1 MGLSGDVRHVLV
13 RVGLLSVI
21 QVEWDAAFLQA
32 MKSSAVGGKT
42 QRRKVQLGSS
52 FQLRTELIEETTD
65 SKIRIRQMVSE
76 RRDRSSVKMT
86 DAEAAG
92 GVLIAV
98 WG

>member
-1 MGLSGDVRHVLV
+1 MGCGVPAGD
-13 RVGLLSVI
+13 
-21 QVEWDAAFLQA
+21 
-32 MKSSAVGGKT
+32 KSSVVGGTT
-42 QRRKVQLGSS
+42 QRRKVQLGNS

-65 SKIRIRQMVSE
+65 SKMRIRQMESE

-86 DAEAAG
+86 SAEAAG